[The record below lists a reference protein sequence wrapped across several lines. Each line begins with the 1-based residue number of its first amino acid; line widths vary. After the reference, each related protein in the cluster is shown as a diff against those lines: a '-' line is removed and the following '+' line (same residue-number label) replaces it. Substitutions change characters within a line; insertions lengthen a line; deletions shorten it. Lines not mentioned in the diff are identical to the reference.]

1 MLHPRAKHLGITRRQ
16 GILSMLLSLLLL
28 CQSYGELDTFQ
39 ETITSATPMMPAPQ
53 QDATPPPG
61 PQLEERKADQ
71 ALPVKKSKKIRSPRI
86 LQSGKASWY
95 GPGFHGKPT
104 ASGEVFDQALMT
116 AAHNTLPLG
125 SKAKVINLANGNSV
139 EVKIN
144 DRGPFADGRIIDLS
158 RAAAGALGILAS
170 GVAQVRVEILAL
182 PVG

>member
-1 MLHPRAKHLGITRRQ
+1 MCTAPTMLHLRKS
-16 GILSMLLSLLLL
+16 ILSMLLSLLLL
-28 CQSYGELDTFQ
+28 CQSYGVLDTFQ
-39 ETITSATPMMPAPQ
+39 ETGVTIATPMPAPQ
-53 QDATPPPG
+53 QEVTPTLT
-61 PQLEERKADQ
+61 PQPEERKVDQ
-71 ALPVKKSKKIRSPRI
+71 AQTVKESTKIRSPRSKNM
-86 LQSGKASWY
+86 QSGKASWY

-170 GVAQVRVEILAL
+170 GVAQVRVEILTL
-182 PVG
+182 PLG

>member
-1 MLHPRAKHLGITRRQ
+1 MCTAPTMLHLRKS
-16 GILSMLLSLLLL
+16 ILSILLSLLFL
-28 CQSYGELDTFQ
+28 CQSYGVLDTFQ
-39 ETITSATPMMPAPQ
+39 ETGVTIATLMPASQQEVTPTPAPQ
-53 QDATPPPG
+53 P
-61 PQLEERKADQ
+61 EERKADQ
-71 ALPVKKSKKIRSPRI
+71 AQTVKESNKIRSPRSKNM
-86 LQSGKASWY
+86 QSGKASWY

-125 SKAKVINLANGNSV
+125 SKAKVINLA
-139 EVKIN
+139 
-144 DRGPFADGRIIDLS
+144 RIIDLS

>member
-1 MLHPRAKHLGITRRQ
+1 MLHLRKS
-16 GILSMLLSLLLL
+16 ILSILLSLLFL
-28 CQSYGELDTFQ
+28 CQSYGVLDSFQ
-39 ETITSATPMMPAPQ
+39 ETGVTIATLMPAPQ
-53 QDATPPPG
+53 QEPTPTPA
-61 PQLEERKADQ
+61 PQENQADQ
-71 ALPVKKSKKIRSPRI
+71 ADTVAKSKKIRSPRTM
-86 LQSGKASWY
+86 QSGKASWY

-158 RAAAGALGILAS
+158 RAAAGALGILVS